1 MSSLISCYS
10 LLINKTLDENIKMQE
25 DVKKLIK
32 DSENKEELLK
42 LLALIN
48 KRTNELQKCRQMF
61 DQL

>member
-25 DVKKLIK
+25 TIKHLIK

-42 LLALIN
+42 LLASMN
-48 KRTNELQKCRQMF
+48 KRTNELQKCREMF
-61 DQL
+61 NKL